1 MAHMSLTTFFPAL
14 LGAGNKRINPQLS
27 EDQFPM
33 FNFSHLFDSAK
44 ARGANNG
51 DDTEIKFVDDEP
63 VKVAKPAQHSREH
76 NVAVSDEAKANPV
89 LAIRLLKDTDL
100 SSKKIKAKLASAP
113 QALSKFTQNFMEEND
128 PTWEFQ
134 SDEEKARTALM
145 FSSQNSDKNG
155 YSAANISATKALK
168 KMEEPLTDDELKA
181 LVEHTTQL
189 RNDYDPNSP
198 DNVNARRQAD
208 EDYKQEVAQ
217 AMARRNDRLRA
228 TGKMLPGDA
237 KRVNGKV
244 EGPAGEIDRLKSQ
257 ISL

>member
-1 MAHMSLTTFFPAL
+1 
-14 LGAGNKRINPQLS
+14 
-27 EDQFPM
+27 M
-33 FNFSHLFDSAK
+33 FKFSHLFDTAK
-44 ARGANNG
+44 AKGENNG

-113 QALSKFTQNFMEEND
+113 LALSKFTQNFMEEND

-134 SDEEKARTALM
+134 SDEEKARTALTY
-145 FSSQNSDKNG
+145 SVQNSDKKG
-155 YSAANISATKALK
+155 YSAASISATKALK
-168 KMEEPLTDDELKA
+168 KMEEPLTEDELKA
-181 LVEHTTQL
+181 LVERTTQML
-189 RNDYDPNSP
+189 NNSNPNTQ

-244 EGPAGEIDRLKSQ
+244 EGPAGEIDSLKSQ

>member
-1 MAHMSLTTFFPAL
+1 MAQMSLSTL
-14 LGAGNKRINPQLS
+14 LPTLFEAGNKSLVSHIS
-27 EDQFPM
+27 EEKQSM

-44 ARGANNG
+44 AKGANNG

-134 SDEEKARTALM
+134 NDEEKARTALTY
-145 FSSQNSDKNG
+145 SAQNSDKNG
-155 YSAANISATKALK
+155 YSAASISATKALK
-168 KMEEPLTDDELKA
+168 KMEEPLTEDELKA
-181 LVEHTTQL
+181 LVERTTQL
-189 RNDYDPNSP
+189 LNDSNPNTP

-217 AMARRNDRLRA
+217 AMARRNDQYRA
-228 TGKMLPGDA
+228 TGKMLSGDT

-244 EGPAGEIDRLKSQ
+244 EGPAGEIDSLKSN

>member
-1 MAHMSLTTFFPAL
+1 MAHMSLSTLFPAL
-14 LGAGNKRINPQLS
+14 FGAGNKRITPQLS
-27 EDQFPM
+27 EEQSPM

-44 ARGANNG
+44 AKGANGG
-51 DDTEIKFVDDEP
+51 DDTEIKFVNNEP

-134 SDEEKARTALM
+134 SDEEKAQTALTY
-145 FSSQNSDKNG
+145 SVQNSDKNG
-155 YSAANISATKALK
+155 YGAASISATKALK
-168 KMEEPLTDDELKA
+168 KMEEPLTEDEVKA
-181 LVEHTTQL
+181 LAERTTQL
-189 RNDYDPNSP
+189 LNDSNPNTA

-217 AMARRNDRLRA
+217 AMARRNDRIRA
-228 TGKMLPGDA
+228 TGQMLPGDA

-244 EGPAGEIDRLKSQ
+244 EGPAGEIDLLKSQ